1 MDTGF
6 ETRIDFSALNEK
18 IGLLREQMARVII
31 GQRQVVDLLLTALLA
46 DGHVL
51 IEGVPGVAKTL
62 MAKVL
67 SHLIEAGFCRIQ
79 FTPDLMPSDVLGTSV
94 FLPSTGKFEFR
105 QGLYL
110 PIFYWWMRST
120 ARRQRRRLPFL
131 KLWKKDRLPMMV

>member
-67 SHLIEAGFCRIQ
+67 SFDR
-79 FTPDLMPSDVLGTSV
+79 SR
-94 FLPSTGKFEFR
+94 FLPYSVYPRPDAE
-105 QGLYL
+105 
-110 PIFYWWMRST
+110 
-120 ARRQRRRLPFL
+120 
-131 KLWKKDRLPMMV
+131 

>member
-79 FTPDLMPSDVLGTSV
+79 FTPDLLQENSSSG
-94 FLPSTGKFEFR
+94 R
-105 QGLYL
+105 GLYL

>member
-18 IGLLREQMARVII
+18 ISLLREQMARVII

-67 SHLIEAGFCRIQ
+67 SHLIEAGFC
-79 FTPDLMPSDVLGTSV
+79 
-94 FLPSTGKFEFR
+94 
-105 QGLYL
+105 
-110 PIFYWWMRST
+110 
-120 ARRQRRRLPFL
+120 QRPY
-131 KLWKKDRLPMMV
+131 

>member
-18 IGLLREQMARVII
+18 ISLLREQMARVII

-62 MAKVL
+62 MAKV
-67 SHLIEAGFCRIQ
+67 
-79 FTPDLMPSDVLGTSV
+79 
-94 FLPSTGKFEFR
+94 FLPYSVYSRPDAE
-105 QGLYL
+105 
-110 PIFYWWMRST
+110 
-120 ARRQRRRLPFL
+120 
-131 KLWKKDRLPMMV
+131 

>member
-67 SHLIEAGFCRIQ
+67 SHLISSTNKILVNTGPCRNSN
-79 FTPDLMPSDVLGTSV
+79 FPVEGKNTEVPRTSLG
-94 FLPSTGKFEFR
+94 
-105 QGLYL
+105 
-110 PIFYWWMRST
+110 IRSG
-120 ARRQRRRLPFL
+120 
-131 KLWKKDRLPMMV
+131 VN

>member
-51 IEGVPGVAKTL
+51 I
-62 MAKVL
+62 
-67 SHLIEAGFCRIQ
+67 
-79 FTPDLMPSDVLGTSV
+79 
-94 FLPSTGKFEFR
+94 
-105 QGLYL
+105 
-110 PIFYWWMRST
+110 
-120 ARRQRRRLPFL
+120 
-131 KLWKKDRLPMMV
+131 

>member
-105 QGLYL
+105 QGPVFTNILL
-110 PIFYWWMRST
+110 VDEINLLAGKT
-120 ARRQRRRLPFL
+120 HGCLL

>member
-79 FTPDLMPSDVLGTSV
+79 FTPDLGLRYFYLLQENSSSG
-94 FLPSTGKFEFR
+94 R
-105 QGLYL
+105 GLYL